1 MTSPRGT
8 WSRFNQVAETSLYD
22 DLSILRGRK
31 HTDDYYRLGDTNF
44 YSKGIIPLVFILPD
58 LRPGDAVIK
67 FQYLRNRKYITRV
80 LDIRNFMTNLSRV
93 YFQRKKK
100 KKERENFSKFLRSSE
115 SNLGQHRAWAS
126 NPASWVGKKM
136 RSAITGDSSFVELYI
151 NGNEE
156 EE

>member
-1 MTSPRGT
+1 MTSPGGT

-100 KKERENFSKFLRSSE
+100 KKREREFFEISAIVRVEFRTAPSVGVESSVV
-115 SNLGQHRAWAS
+115 G
-126 NPASWVGKKM
+126 GKKDAL
-136 RSAITGDSSFVELYI
+136 RDNWRFVFRGALYQW
-151 NGNEE
+151 
-156 EE
+156 

>member
-100 KKERENFSKFLRSSE
+100 KREREFFEISAIVRVEFRT
-115 SNLGQHRAWAS
+115 AWAS